1 MATGLT
7 LSSSSNLSSVSST
20 VIASAISQIEPAG
33 PTNQLVSRYD
43 IPQGAKQ
50 VDIPIWGRNNAAA
63 LTEGVD
69 IATPQQLSV
78 TIKSVTS
85 SEHGILVFVS
95 DRLTR
100 QNNEDI
106 LSHVGDVQGAALGR
120 LLEDD
125 LVQLFPGFDNQIGSA
140 GNALTLRQIAGAVS
154 FLKTDNSADV
164 GIAPGQPNGVF
175 HPEQIRRFAQE
186 VTSIQAG
193 GSGGM
198 AAQPIPQGITED
210 VITNYFRGNERF
222 FGVPIFESGVIGRD
236 SGDDAKGAIFV
247 REALALGMA
256 HEMEAEEERDASLR
270 GTEMVMVGEWGE
282 IEVSGVWGVEMVG
295 DAVGLQS
302 SN

>member
-1 MATGLT
+1 MATGLSLRDT
-7 LSSSSNLSSVSST
+7 GSLENMSKTIITN
-20 VIASAISQIEPAG
+20 AISAVEPAG

-78 TIKSVTS
+78 TIKNVTS

-125 LVQLFPGFDNQIGSA
+125 LTALFDGFDVSIGA
-140 GNALTLRQIAGAVS
+140 QDTALTLRQIAGAVS
-154 FLKTDNSADV
+154 YLKTDNDATI
-164 GIAPGQPNGVF
+164 GLAPGQPNGVF

-193 GSGGM
+193 GSSGM

-236 SGDDAKGAIFV
+236 TNGDAKGAIFV

-282 IEVSGVWGVEMVG
+282 IEVAGKWGIEMLG
-295 DAVGLQS
+295 DASALAS
-302 SN
+302 